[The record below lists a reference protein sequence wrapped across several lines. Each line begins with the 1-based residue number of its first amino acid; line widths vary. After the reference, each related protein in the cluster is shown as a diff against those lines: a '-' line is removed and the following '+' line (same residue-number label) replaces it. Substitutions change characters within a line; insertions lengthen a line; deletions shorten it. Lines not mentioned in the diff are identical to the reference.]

1 MKPTARTELAL
12 ISGSIGLAV
21 LFVLAAGVDLWF
33 ADLFYSPGAGFYM
46 KDATWVSVLYGIVHP
61 LAAVLIIGLLGLLV
75 FNLVGRRTVGPF
87 TTRALLFLLG
97 VLAVGPGLVVNGV
110 FKEHWG
116 RARPRDVVE
125 FGGDRQYTPAFVIS
139 DQCERNCAFVSGHA
153 SIPFALAALAFV
165 LRRRRRLLLG
175 AALTFGGLVGLA
187 RIAAGAHFLSDVVFS
202 GVFVVLVAY
211 LLARYVFRL
220 PSVGEVGGG

>member
-1 MKPTARTELAL
+1 MKATARNELAL

-21 LFVLAAGVDLWF
+21 LFVVAAGVDLWF

-46 KDATWVSVLYGIVHP
+46 KDATWVSFLYGVVHP
-61 LAAVLIIGLLGLLV
+61 LAAVLILGLLGLLA
-75 FNLVGRRTVGPF
+75 FNLLRRRAVGPF
-87 TTRALLFLLG
+87 TTRALLYLLA
-97 VLAVGPGLVVNGV
+97 VLAIGPGLVVNGV

-125 FGGDRQYTPAFVIS
+125 FGGTREFTPAFVIS

-165 LRRRRRLLLG
+165 LRGRRKLVLG
-175 AALTFGGLVGLA
+175 AALGFGGLVGLA
-187 RIAAGAHFLSDVVFS
+187 RIAAGAHFLSDVIFS

-211 LLARYVFRL
+211 LLARHVFRL
-220 PSVGEVGGG
+220 RTGLEAAGV